1 MMRARSPAAAYRR
14 SCSRSMIDSSGA
26 ACAAAGAIVA
36 ARTAPAATARLRP
49 KAIPSLKRLRHL
61 RGRITRVMPGSNPSD
76 APRRRRPT
84 IDDVAARAGVSSAA
98 VSFAMNGR
106 PGVGE
111 ETRQR
116 ILAAAAELGWR
127 PSAHARALTEARARA
142 IGLLLARPVE
152 QLEIDPFFVRFLAGV
167 ERTLARSDHALV
179 LRVLD
184 SAEPVDLDAYARLAA
199 SGRVDGFLLCDVELD
214 DPRFE
219 LIQLP
224 AVVAGHPVSPC
235 PFPWLETEH
244 ARGAATAVE
253 HLIELGH
260 RRIGFCGSS
269 ERFEHVQARMH
280 AWREALE
287 SAGLEP
293 GPVAFGDPGPLLDD
307 DVTAIVFTS
316 DLLAAAGLGAARERG
331 IAVPDE
337 LSIIGFDDSP
347 LAALASPPLTSVRVD
362 YAEFGEAAAAAL
374 LAAIAGRRRPP
385 STAPRPSWSSGHRRS
400 GHPAS
405 GAAT

>member
-1 MMRARSPAAAYRR
+1 
-14 SCSRSMIDSSGA
+14 
-26 ACAAAGAIVA
+26 
-36 ARTAPAATARLRP
+36 
-49 KAIPSLKRLRHL
+49 
-61 RGRITRVMPGSNPSD
+61 MPGSNPSD

-106 PGVGE
+106 PGVAK

-142 IGLLLARPVE
+142 IGLLLARPIE

-167 ERTLARSDHALV
+167 ERALARSDNALV
-179 LRVLD
+179 LRVMD
-184 SAEPVDLDAYARLAA
+184 GGAAPVDLDAYARLAA
-199 SGRVDGFLLCDVELD
+199 SGRVDGFLLCDVEVD

-219 LIQLP
+219 LISLP
-224 AVVAGHPVSPC
+224 AVVAGHPISPC

-244 ARGAATAVE
+244 ARGMATAVE
-253 HLIELGH
+253 HLVELGH

-269 ERFEHVQARMH
+269 ERFEHVQARL
-280 AWREALE
+280 AVWRETLAT
-287 SAGLEP
+287 AGLEP
-293 GPVAFGDPGPLLDD
+293 GPVAFGEPGPLLDM

-316 DLLAAAGLGAARERG
+316 DLLAAAGLAGARGRG
-331 IAVPDE
+331 IVVPDE

-374 LAAIAGRRRPP
+374 LAAIGGEAPP
-385 STAPRPSWSSGHRRS
+385 PFRGAAPELVVRRS
-400 GHPAS
+400 TVSPL
-405 GAAT
+405 AARPRDS

>member
-1 MMRARSPAAAYRR
+1 
-14 SCSRSMIDSSGA
+14 
-26 ACAAAGAIVA
+26 
-36 ARTAPAATARLRP
+36 
-49 KAIPSLKRLRHL
+49 
-61 RGRITRVMPGSNPSD
+61 MPGSNPSD

-111 ETRQR
+111 ETRRR

-152 QLEIDPFFVRFLAGV
+152 QLEVDPFFVRFLAGV
-167 ERTLARSDHALV
+167 ERALARSDHALV

-184 SAEPVDLDAYARLAA
+184 SAEPVDLDAYERLAA

-219 LIQLP
+219 LIDLP

-244 ARGAATAVE
+244 ARGAAAAVE
-253 HLIELGH
+253 HLLELGH

-293 GPVAFGDPGPLLDD
+293 GPVAFGDPGALFDD
-307 DVTAIVFTS
+307 GVTAIVFTS
-316 DLLAAAGLGAARERG
+316 DLLAAAGLGAARGRG
-331 IAVPDE
+331 IAVPGE
-337 LSIIGFDDSP
+337 LSIVGFDDSP

-374 LAAIAGRRRPP
+374 MAAIAGEAAPPFHGAPPELVVRESTGGARRDIAPHGSARWAGRPP
-385 STAPRPSWSSGHRRS
+385 PSPQAARPRGS
-400 GHPAS
+400 
-405 GAAT
+405 